1 MRFDSSEIGET
12 MSEIV
17 AYGTA
22 VVIEPVVSRL
32 QPGPEPWSLLLWQQ
46 RDKRAF
52 IGRLRRAF
60 NARPAYSTP

>member
-1 MRFDSSEIGET
+1 MTTVSVF
-12 MSEIV
+12 
-17 AYGTA
+17 
-22 VVIEPVVSRL
+22 EPVVSRL